1 MYETIFQLILNTCR
15 EARDENSIQ
24 DPKSIL
30 WAMRKCQL
38 YREGKIR
45 LLHKL
50 TGMEFLNREY
60 VSASTRPDRYKGYH
74 VFQNKSEV
82 EDRFKSGK
90 PLSCFRLDGDCN
102 AVHVAF
108 TRGEPEQ
115 RGDEHEVTFLSFRY
129 HTSQMYTHE
138 TGMQFCRFE
147 CTNEVSSVRKT
158 SLNLLDYA
166 LMLPYSKMGFPF
178 QRQFTLV
185 YSDWDVLLCDNND
198 PDSSKGPVSVHSPLF
213 ECDVL

>member
-1 MYETIFQLILNTCR
+1 
-15 EARDENSIQ
+15 
-24 DPKSIL
+24 
-30 WAMRKCQL
+30 
-38 YREGKIR
+38 
-45 LLHKL
+45 
-50 TGMEFLNREY
+50 MEFLNREY
-60 VSASTRPDRYKGYH
+60 VSVSTRPDRYKDYH

-115 RGDEHEVTFLSFRY
+115 RGDEHEVTFLSFCY

-147 CTNEVSSVRKT
+147 CTNEASF
-158 SLNLLDYA
+158 
-166 LMLPYSKMGFPF
+166 G
-178 QRQFTLV
+178 
-185 YSDWDVLLCDNND
+185 
-198 PDSSKGPVSVHSPLF
+198 
-213 ECDVL
+213 

>member
-1 MYETIFQLILNTCR
+1 MSETLLQLIRNTCR
-15 EARDENSIQ
+15 EARDKNSIQ

-30 WAMRKCQL
+30 WAMRKCQM

-45 LLHKL
+45 LLHEL

-60 VSASTRPDRYKGYH
+60 VSVFTWPDRYKGYH

-82 EDRFKSGK
+82 EDRFRSGE

-115 RGDEHEVTFLSFRY
+115 RGDEHEVTFLSFCY
-129 HTSQMYTHE
+129 HTLQVYTHE

-158 SLNLLDYA
+158 SLNLLDYE

-185 YSDWDVLLCDNND
+185 YSDWDVICVITMILI
-198 PDSSKGPVSVHSPLF
+198 
-213 ECDVL
+213 

>member
-1 MYETIFQLILNTCR
+1 
-15 EARDENSIQ
+15 
-24 DPKSIL
+24 
-30 WAMRKCQL
+30 
-38 YREGKIR
+38 
-45 LLHKL
+45 
-50 TGMEFLNREY
+50 MEFLNREY
-60 VSASTRPDRYKGYH
+60 VSVFTWPDWYEGYH

-82 EDRFKSGK
+82 EDRFRSGE

-115 RGDEHEVTFLSFRY
+115 RGNEHEITFLSFCY

-158 SLNLLDYA
+158 SLN
-166 LMLPYSKMGFPF
+166 
-178 QRQFTLV
+178 
-185 YSDWDVLLCDNND
+185 
-198 PDSSKGPVSVHSPLF
+198 
-213 ECDVL
+213 

>member
-60 VSASTRPDRYKGYH
+60 VSVSTRPDRYKGYH

-115 RGDEHEVTFLSFRY
+115 RGDEHEVTFLSFCY

-147 CTNEVSSVRKT
+147 CTKEVSLVRKS
-158 SLNLLDYA
+158 SLN
-166 LMLPYSKMGFPF
+166 
-178 QRQFTLV
+178 
-185 YSDWDVLLCDNND
+185 
-198 PDSSKGPVSVHSPLF
+198 
-213 ECDVL
+213 